1 MTNLLISYPAIPFD
15 SIDRAQSVTFNERRL
30 ADNVITGER
39 YQYATATAG
48 ASGTIEFE
56 FDLGVGN
63 TSTVD
68 HVVLINSQ
76 KLIDQGTT
84 EINLDTASNGV
95 GGTYTNV
102 WNLDPLIAGVG
113 THEKDLIV
121 SGLNLTAART
131 WKFWLSG
138 GASTTR
144 DISKIY
150 FGTALDLEKDP
161 ASFNF
166 ELISPE
172 GSYLKGEDGN
182 YHSVRLGEKK
192 FQVSLSWQGVSDA
205 KANLFYSKICR
216 YWQKHLFALYT
227 TAEHRILNNHYMIY
241 GRFVSQPIISR
252 TEVLEAGAWV
262 GYNNISAVFVEAKG

>member
-15 SIDRAQSVTFNERRL
+15 SIDRAQSVTFEDNNL

-39 YQYATATAG
+39 YQYAKATAG
-48 ASGTIEFE
+48 ASGTIELE

-63 TSTVD
+63 SQGVD
-68 HVVLINSQ
+68 HVILLNAQ

-84 EINLDTASNGV
+84 EINLDTATDGV
-95 GGTYTNV
+95 GGSYSNV
-102 WNLDPLIAGVG
+102 WNLNPLIAGVG
-113 THEKDLIV
+113 THEKDLLV
-121 SGLNLTAART
+121 TGLSLAVART
-131 WKFWLSG
+131 WKFWITG
-138 GASTTR
+138 GAASTR
-144 DISKIY
+144 DISKVY
-150 FGTALDLEKDP
+150 FGSALDLEKDP
-161 ASFNF
+161 VSFNF

-192 FQVSLSWQGVSDA
+192 FQISLAWQGVSDDN
-205 KANLFYSKICR
+205 ANLFYNKICR
-216 YWQKHLFALYT
+216 YWQQHLFALYT